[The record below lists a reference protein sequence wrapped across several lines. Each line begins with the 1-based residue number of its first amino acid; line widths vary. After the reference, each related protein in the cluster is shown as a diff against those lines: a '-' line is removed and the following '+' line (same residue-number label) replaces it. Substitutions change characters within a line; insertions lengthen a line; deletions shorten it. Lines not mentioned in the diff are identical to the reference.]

1 MKLPTCCA
9 AEKRKNMLELIIMY
23 LIALFAFVITIF
35 AAVLVMTEFTA
46 AVQLGATTREA
57 AKAFIIRPVLLALT
71 LWLIWIAMLFWW
83 DPMIVK
89 LAS

>member
-1 MKLPTCCA
+1 
-9 AEKRKNMLELIIMY
+9 MLELIIMY

-35 AAVLVMTEFTA
+35 ATVLVMTEFTA
-46 AVQLGATTREA
+46 AMQLGATTREA

>member
-1 MKLPTCCA
+1 MPTCCA
-9 AEKRKNMLELIIMY
+9 AETRKNMLELIIMY

>member
-1 MKLPTCCA
+1 
-9 AEKRKNMLELIIMY
+9 
-23 LIALFAFVITIF
+23 
-35 AAVLVMTEFTA
+35 MTEFTA

>member
-1 MKLPTCCA
+1 
-9 AEKRKNMLELIIMY
+9 MLELIIMY

-46 AVQLGATTREA
+46 AVQLDATTREA

-71 LWLIWIAMLFWW
+71 LWLIWNAMLFWW

>member
-1 MKLPTCCA
+1 
-9 AEKRKNMLELIIMY
+9 MLELIIMY

-35 AAVLVMTEFTA
+35 AVVLAMIEFTA

-71 LWLIWIAMLFWW
+71 LWIIWIAMLFWW

>member
-1 MKLPTCCA
+1 
-9 AEKRKNMLELIIMY
+9 MLELIIMY

-89 LAS
+89 SAS

>member
-1 MKLPTCCA
+1 
-9 AEKRKNMLELIIMY
+9 MLELIIMY
-23 LIALFAFVITIF
+23 LIALFAFVITIC

>member
-1 MKLPTCCA
+1 
-9 AEKRKNMLELIIMY
+9 MLELIIMY

-35 AAVLVMTEFTA
+35 AAGLVMTEFTA

>member
-1 MKLPTCCA
+1 
-9 AEKRKNMLELIIMY
+9 MLELIIMY

-35 AAVLVMTEFTA
+35 AAILVMTEFTA

>member
-1 MKLPTCCA
+1 
-9 AEKRKNMLELIIMY
+9 MLELIIMY

-35 AAVLVMTEFTA
+35 ATVLVMTEFTA

>member
-1 MKLPTCCA
+1 
-9 AEKRKNMLELIIMY
+9 MLELIIMY

-57 AKAFIIRPVLLALT
+57 AKHLSSDLSCWR
-71 LWLIWIAMLFWW
+71 
-83 DPMIVK
+83 
-89 LAS
+89 